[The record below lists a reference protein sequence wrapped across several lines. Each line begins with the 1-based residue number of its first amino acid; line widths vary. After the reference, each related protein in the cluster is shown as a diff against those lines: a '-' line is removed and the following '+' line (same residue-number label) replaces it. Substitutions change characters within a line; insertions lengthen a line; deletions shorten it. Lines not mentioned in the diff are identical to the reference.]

1 MKLGP
6 CCLLLSHPLHS
17 VGNAS
22 PPAKAAPR
30 PVTKQS
36 QSQPLVN
43 WLQYTWVKEVSID
56 MIYKKKLG
64 PWKFKNLFR
73 SNCLFGNVCFPSK
86 WVKKDPK
93 PRVSSS
99 STTTRSMRFC

>member
-43 WLQYTWVKEVSID
+43 WLQYTWVKEA
-56 MIYKKKLG
+56 
-64 PWKFKNLFR
+64 
-73 SNCLFGNVCFPSK
+73 
-86 WVKKDPK
+86 
-93 PRVSSS
+93 
-99 STTTRSMRFC
+99 